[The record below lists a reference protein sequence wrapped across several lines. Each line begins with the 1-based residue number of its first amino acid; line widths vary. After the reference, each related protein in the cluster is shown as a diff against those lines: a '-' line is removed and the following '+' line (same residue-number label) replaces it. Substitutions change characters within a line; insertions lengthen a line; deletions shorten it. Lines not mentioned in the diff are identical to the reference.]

1 MKTEQGKHTGGP
13 TLTFIFRA
21 RTVIKSERRY
31 YISEP
36 GSMGIALAAF
46 LRRTTLYR

>member
-21 RTVIKSERRY
+21 RTVLKVNAVY
-31 YISEP
+31 NISEP
-36 GSMGIALAAF
+36 GSLGIALAAF